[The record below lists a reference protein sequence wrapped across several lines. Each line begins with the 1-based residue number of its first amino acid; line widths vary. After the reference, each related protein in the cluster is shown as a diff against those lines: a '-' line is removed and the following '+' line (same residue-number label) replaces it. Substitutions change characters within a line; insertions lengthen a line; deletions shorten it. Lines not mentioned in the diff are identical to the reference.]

1 MSGKMEGKGDATM
14 DAGVRVTRAVKPS
27 CGLTQSSS
35 HTLESKDSER
45 SEVLRT
51 RFIDA
56 TVEAIAGGSGPRLVQ
71 SRFGSKA
78 A

>member
-1 MSGKMEGKGDATM
+1 VSGKMEGNGDSTM
-14 DAGVRVTRAVKPS
+14 DAGVRVNRAVKPS

-35 HTLESKDSER
+35 HTLESRDSER
-45 SEVLRT
+45 TQALRD

-71 SRFGSKA
+71 SRFGCKTA
-78 A
+78 